1 MVRILGIAVAVVLA
15 GCGQAPGAAI
25 SPVTPDGA
33 APTFAIGP
41 TASAERIAAA
51 MVAAPAPESQLRAPA
66 GPTPGVWKLCYKL
79 GDGPERHDEL
89 GLNFVPD
96 GRVDLVGDGEAFT
109 DFPFHWDDR
118 QVSFEGLPRRDLL
131 GGSGISRDRV
141 AMTVESPTRMRGTI
155 SLRVNYRWIA
165 IPVTAE
171 LVRADDFSGAIA
183 VTPGTIVD
191 TAEPEAFG
199 D

>member
-1 MVRILGIAVAVVLA
+1 MALAVVLA

-41 TASAERIAAA
+41 TASAERMATATN
-51 MVAAPAPESQLRAPA
+51 AAPAAGAQLRGPA
-66 GPTPGVWKLCYKL
+66 GPTPGVWKLCYTL

-96 GRVDLVGDGEAFT
+96 GHVDLVGDGEAFT
-109 DFPFHWDDR
+109 DFPYHWNDR

-141 AMTVESPTRMRGTI
+141 AMTVESPTRMRGTV

-165 IPVTAE
+165 FPATAE

-191 TAEPEAFG
+191 TTEPEAFG